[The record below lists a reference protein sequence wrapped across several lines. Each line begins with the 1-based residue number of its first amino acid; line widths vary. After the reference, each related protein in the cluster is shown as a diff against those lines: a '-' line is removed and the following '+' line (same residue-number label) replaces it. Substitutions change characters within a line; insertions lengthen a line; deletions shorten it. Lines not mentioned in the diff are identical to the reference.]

1 MITTI
6 FQAEPKSTG
15 RGISIVFDKPVN
27 SSPGVYRVVSKANKK
42 VFYVGE
48 GSNLSVR
55 LKMLFRCYPCKNPH
69 PCHDAYK
76 KAYGSFP
83 TPQQFC
89 ADFEVH
95 VLETIGMR
103 GRLEIEEELQEEH
116 GSNNAD
122 FYRNW
127 GSNLQSVQ
135 VAKPTP
141 KPIMKPVPHRV
152 PITSA
157 MRKAGTWIF
166 SKSLAEQLP
175 EKGETIRIIFPNQ
188 ERADGRIGQST
199 GKFLNQ
205 ARYALKEFLAKYPKA
220 KSFNVELGFEGETQT
235 LTLGI

>member
-1 MITTI
+1 MTI
-6 FQAEPKSTG
+6 HTAK
-15 RGISIVFDKPVN
+15 IKPSGKGLSVIFKP
-27 SSPGVYRVVSKANKK
+27 SVECTPGVYSVVFKATKK

-76 KAYGSFP
+76 RAYGSFP

-141 KPIMKPVPHRV
+141 KPITKPAPHRV

-175 EKGETIRIIFPNQ
+175 EKGETIRIVFPNQ

-205 ARYALKEFLAKYPKA
+205 ARSALKEFLAKYPKA

>member
-1 MITTI
+1 MPTHTATI
-6 FQAEPKSTG
+6 SSSKKGLSV
-15 RGISIVFDKPVN
+15 VFCPPVQR
-27 SSPGVYRVVSKANKK
+27 SPGVYSVVSKANKK

-48 GSNLSVR
+48 GRNLSVR
-55 LKMLFRCYPCKNPH
+55 LTKLFRCYPINPH
-69 PCHDAYK
+69 PCHEAYER
-76 KAYGSFP
+76 AYGSFP
-83 TPQQFC
+83 TPHQFC

-95 VLETIGMR
+95 VQETIGMR
-103 GRLEIEEELQEEH
+103 GRLEIEEELQDQH

-127 GSNLQSVQ
+127 GSNLQSGQ

-141 KPIMKPVPHRV
+141 KPITKPVPHRV
-152 PITSA
+152 PITSE
-157 MRKAGTWIF
+157 MRKAGTWTF

-199 GKFLNQ
+199 SKFLNQ
-205 ARYALKEFLAKYPKA
+205 ARSALKEFLAKYPKA

>member
-1 MITTI
+1 M
-6 FQAEPKSTG
+6 
-15 RGISIVFDKPVN
+15 VF
-27 SSPGVYRVVSKANKK
+27 KANKK

-48 GSNLSVR
+48 GRNLSVR
-55 LKMLFRCYPCKNPH
+55 LTRLFRCYPCKTSH

-76 KAYGSFP
+76 RAYGSFP

-89 ADFEVH
+89 SDFEVH
-95 VLETIGMR
+95 VQETIGMR

-127 GSNLQSVQ
+127 GSNLQVHKIT
-135 VAKPTP
+135 KPTT
-141 KPIMKPVPHRV
+141 KPVSHRV
-152 PITSA
+152 PITA
-157 MRKAGTWIF
+157 EMRKAGTWIF

-175 EKGETIRIIFPNQ
+175 NKDEVIRIILPNH
-188 ERADGRIGQST
+188 ERVDGRIGKSS

-205 ARYALKEFLAKYPKA
+205 ARSALREFLAKHPRAKA
-220 KSFNVELGFEGETQT
+220 FTAELGFEGETQT

>member
-1 MITTI
+1 MTI
-6 FQAEPKSTG
+6 HSAE
-15 RGISIVFDKPVN
+15 IKPSGKGLSVIFTP
-27 SSPGVYRVVSKANKK
+27 SVECTPGVYSVVFKATKK

-76 KAYGSFP
+76 RAYGSFP

-141 KPIMKPVPHRV
+141 KPITKPAPHRV

-205 ARYALKEFLAKYPKA
+205 ARSALKEFLAKNPKA
-220 KSFNVELGFEGETQT
+220 NSFNVELGFEGETQT
-235 LTLGI
+235 LTLVI